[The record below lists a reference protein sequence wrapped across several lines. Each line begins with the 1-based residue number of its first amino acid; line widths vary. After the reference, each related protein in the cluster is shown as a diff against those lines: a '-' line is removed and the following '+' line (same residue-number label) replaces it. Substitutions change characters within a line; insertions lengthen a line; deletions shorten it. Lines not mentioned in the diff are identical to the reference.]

1 MMESRR
7 RPLVLALLCVAQ
19 FVDVL
24 GVTIV
29 VIALPSIR
37 GDLGLPEDAVQWVV
51 SIYALCFGGFLIVSG
66 RAADIY
72 GSRRLFAAGL
82 GVFGMASLGC
92 GLASAPGFLIAAR
105 AVQGLGAALAVP
117 AALALLTTTFT
128 NTTARARAL
137 AVWTAAGAGGGAAGF
152 VLGGVITSGPGWRW
166 VFLVNIPIVALSLA
180 ITPWVLTKE
189 PPPDRGRRLDLAG
202 AITLTAALLAVI
214 FALTHA
220 EHAGFGDTLTLV
232 ALAAAALMIA
242 GFALAARRATEPLVP
257 AAVLR
262 SGAVIAANAT
272 ALALTAVTSAAA
284 VLGTLYA
291 QQVLDLGPMAT
302 GLAFL
307 PFSLAVI
314 GGSAISPWVARHLSP
329 QGVMATGLM
338 VVAAAMLV
346 ISRINGE
353 QGLALLIAGLSLS
366 GLGLGVAAVAS
377 TGLGTSAVE
386 SARRGA
392 VAGLLNTSTQLG
404 TAIGV
409 AVFVTVAD
417 AVGIRLAYVVAAAV
431 AAAVALLVGATRRSS
446 RPVPHPPRAPQAA
459 SPPRA
464 ASRPPWPT
472 ARRTPRASGP
482 PRSASGRA
490 WRGTSG
496 RCDP

>member
-1 MMESRR
+1 MEPRR
-7 RPLVLALLCVAQ
+7 RSLVLALLCIAQ

-24 GVTIV
+24 GITIV

-37 GDLGLPEDAVQWVV
+37 ADLGLAEDSVQWVV

-82 GVFGMASLGC
+82 GVFGVASLGC
-92 GLASAPGFLIAAR
+92 GLAGAPEFLIAAR

-128 NTTARARAL
+128 GATERARAL

-166 VFLVNIPIVALSLA
+166 VFLVNVPIVAVSLA
-180 ITPWVLTKE
+180 ITPRVLARQ
-189 PPPDRGRRLDLAG
+189 PPPDRGRQLGLAG
-202 AITLTAALLAVI
+202 AVTLTGALLAVI

-220 EHAGFGDTLTLV
+220 EHAGFGDVLTLV
-232 ALAAAALMIA
+232 ALGAGALMAAA
-242 GFALAARRATEPLVP
+242 FALAARRADEPLVP

-262 SGAVIAANAT
+262 SSEVLAANAT
-272 ALALTAVTSAAA
+272 ALTLTAVTSAAA

-291 QQVLDLGPMAT
+291 QQILHLGPMAT
-302 GLAFL
+302 GLVFL

-314 GGSAISPWVARHLSP
+314 AGSLVSARLAQHLSR
-329 QGVMATGLM
+329 QSVMATGL
-338 VVAAAMLV
+338 VVVSGAMAVL
-346 ISRINGE
+346 SRISPGNGV
-353 QGLALLIAGLSLS
+353 ALLAAGLSLS
-366 GLGLGVAAVAS
+366 GLGLGTAAVAS
-377 TGLGTSAVE
+377 TDMGTSAVE
-386 SARRGA
+386 AARRGA
-392 VAGLLNTSTQLG
+392 VSGLLNTSTQLG

-409 AVFVTVAD
+409 AVFST
-417 AVGIRLAYVVAAAV
+417 VAAAAGIRTAYV
-431 AAAVALLVGATRRSS
+431 AAAAAAAGVALVVRATPRSS
-446 RPVPHPPRAPQAA
+446 RPEPRPRRAPAA
-459 SPPRA
+459 GSPPRG
-464 ASRPPWPT
+464 SWPPPLPT

-482 PRSASGRA
+482 PRSASARA
-490 WRGTSG
+490 SRGTSG